1 MKGVVLN
8 EKDIL
13 NDILEND
20 YIDQKR
26 PISCLRIL
34 SKHYLNKGNKQEEV
48 INKLNEYMKKNY
60 EGYSEDNW
68 YGKLKGIVKKTQKY
82 NNYKIEHDIILIL
95 MAQILSSEFQTID
108 YRNPDLNGRKISVI
122 PDVVSEEICRFIML
136 I

>member
-1 MKGVVLN
+1 MEGNTNLN
-8 EKDIL
+8 L
-13 NDILEND
+13 
-20 YIDQKR
+20 YIINGGLFQIYYD
-26 PISCLRIL
+26 PI
-34 SKHYLNKGNKQEEV
+34 
-48 INKLNEYMKKNY
+48 
-60 EGYSEDNW
+60 
-68 YGKLKGIVKKTQKY
+68 QKY

>member
-34 SKHYLNKGNKQEEV
+34 SKHYLNEGNSQEEV
-48 INKLNEYMKKNY
+48 INK
-60 EGYSEDNW
+60 
-68 YGKLKGIVKKTQKY
+68 
-82 NNYKIEHDIILIL
+82 
-95 MAQILSSEFQTID
+95 
-108 YRNPDLNGRKISVI
+108 
-122 PDVVSEEICRFIML
+122 
-136 I
+136 